1 MFLSAFG
8 IAIDFLK
15 LIELCDDFGGAF
27 IGGSEVFLEVGRLA
41 YLNKFFFYKFV
52 HWKDR
57 KFDDKHDQ
65 IWHVPGN

>member
-1 MFLSAFG
+1 MLIFMFLSAFG

-41 YLNKFFFYKFV
+41 YLNIIFFL
-52 HWKDR
+52 
-57 KFDDKHDQ
+57 
-65 IWHVPGN
+65 